1 MGLNNRITGSNPVSR
16 TIPVS
21 IPLTG
26 ASSPP
31 RLDFGNLNDWLPG
44 FICIVLLTSSP
55 VMDDTYDD
63 EVLYSRLV
71 YCWFAEAIDLPVD
84 QLLKNAI
91 QPFEMG
97 SICGEL
103 GSVIEAS

>member
-1 MGLNNRITGSNPVSR
+1 
-16 TIPVS
+16 
-21 IPLTG
+21 
-26 ASSPP
+26 
-31 RLDFGNLNDWLPG
+31 
-44 FICIVLLTSSP
+44 
-55 VMDDTYDD
+55 MDDTYDD

-103 GSVIEAS
+103 GSVIEEPS